1 MYGEATI
8 LHADLDAFYAAV
20 EQRDAPR
27 LRDRPV
33 IVGGAARILRY
44 AVIVPGIVGP
54 AALIMGFIE
63 ARYGTIGMWPFL
75 LCFGPQIATISLI
88 GPNSMAMALQRYP
101 HMAGT
106 ASSLMGVMQFGIGAL
121 FGAVVGQT
129 FDGTIAPMTTA
140 MGIAGILCL
149 LSNRLLVRDG

>member
-1 MYGEATI
+1 M
-8 LHADLDAFYAAV
+8 
-20 EQRDAPR
+20 
-27 LRDRPV
+27 
-33 IVGGAARILRY
+33 
-44 AVIVPGIVGP
+44 IVPAIAGS
-54 AALIMGFIE
+54 AALVMGFIE

-75 LCFGPQIATISLI
+75 LCFAPQIATISLI

-106 ASSLMGVMQFGIGAL
+106 ASSLMGVMQFGIGAI

-149 LSNRLLVRDG
+149 CRTACCRTG